1 MSEKETLT
9 PMMVQYHQIKE
20 QHQGEVL
27 FFRLGDFYEMFEDD
41 AREVSRLLNLTLTKR
56 NGQPMCG
63 IPYHAAKTY
72 IKRLLEAG
80 KKIAIC
86 EQTSLNQEGGKK
98 LATREV
104 VQVITPAT
112 VIEDDY
118 LDAEQSSYV
127 LSISFQKQGISVS
140 YADITTGEFSLRTL
154 GKDHHYGSLLAVL
167 EQVRPRELLVN
178 EDDYFLYQDYQDL
191 LASQQA
197 MVSKLPPWRFSIADG
212 YSLLCNHIG
221 STSLKAFSLE
231 EKDHRLSSAGA
242 LLWYLRETAKTSL
255 NQIDSY
261 TVVEE
266 TQFLH
271 IDEASRKS
279 LELVS
284 NTNDGSEKFTL
295 FSAINA
301 TLTSMGTRQLKNW
314 ITQALTDINQILFRQ
329 RWVEMLFL
337 DRDELGRV
345 RSILK
350 QVLDIQ
356 RLTSRIAMNRQ
367 VPRDL
372 TGIAQTISAFF
383 QLVDQRYQ
391 DILPSRLDETQLK
404 MLLQLASEIQE
415 AINDQWQGPFEEGKV
430 IRKGFDAQ
438 LDALRGTK
446 SGGKELLDSYLKQLK
461 EETGIPTIKLS
472 SNKILGHYIEV
483 TKTHASKVPSTF
495 YRKQTLVNA
504 ERFTSDELI
513 KLEQQILESAALAEE
528 REKEVYETL
537 VSKTRDLQ
545 QILLSISGFLSDLDC
560 LQSFASTA
568 ITHQYTKPSFTDE
581 DVLILEGARHPVVE
595 QQLTPGG
602 FVANDL
608 TIRSTGK
615 RFCLIT
621 GPNMAGKSTFL
632 RQSALLVLLAQIGS
646 FVPATKAK
654 LGIVDRLYCRV
665 GASDNLARG
674 ESTFLVEMQEAAH
687 ILRTATR
694 HSLVIVDE
702 LGRGTSTQDGMSIAY
717 AMMQKLLSMDCKTLF
732 ATHYHELARI
742 DTSAIQLLTLQ
753 VSEMG
758 GEVKFLRRVI
768 EGIANSS
775 YGLNVAR
782 MAGVG
787 RDIIRQARQF
797 QKQHFA
803 EYDLAA
809 MQPDLFSAAS
819 EQEEFPYSDLDANER
834 EVIDAL
840 ESFSIDQS
848 SPLEALLL
856 LKDLQEK
863 LQAR

>member
-1 MSEKETLT
+1 MSADEILT

-86 EQTSLNQEGGKK
+86 EQISLNQDGGKK

-127 LSISFQKQGISVS
+127 LSISFQKQGIAVS
-140 YADITTGEFSLRTL
+140 YADITTGEFSLRTVA
-154 GKDHHYGSLLAVL
+154 KDDHYGSLLSVL
-167 EQVRPRELLVN
+167 EQIRPREILVN
-178 EDDYFLYQDYQDL
+178 EDDYFLYQDFQGL
-191 LASQQA
+191 LDSQQA
-197 MVSKLPPWRFSIADG
+197 MVSKLPPWRFSIIDG

-255 NQIDSY
+255 NQIESFS
-261 TVVEE
+261 VVEE
-266 TQFLH
+266 NQFLH

-284 NTNDGSEKFTL
+284 NTSDGSEKFTL

-314 ITQALTDINQILFRQ
+314 ITCALTDVDQIRERQ
-329 RWVEMLFL
+329 RWVEMLVE
-337 DRDELGRV
+337 DRDELSRV

-356 RLTSRIAMNRQ
+356 RLTTRIAMNRQ

-372 TGIAQTISAFF
+372 TGIAQSISAFF
-383 QLVDQRYQ
+383 HLVDERYQ
-391 DILPSRLDETQLK
+391 DLLPTKLEETQLQT
-404 MLLQLASEIQE
+404 LLQLASEIQK

-430 IRKGFDAQ
+430 ILKGYDAQ
-438 LDALRGTK
+438 LDTLRKTK
-446 SGGKELLDSYLKQLK
+446 TGGKELLDSYLQQVK
-461 EETGIPTIKLS
+461 EETGIPTIKLA
-472 SNKILGHYIEV
+472 SNKILGHYMEV
-483 TKTHASKVPSTF
+483 TKTHAAKVPATF

-504 ERFTSDELI
+504 ERFTSDALI
-513 KLEQQILESAALAEE
+513 KLEQQILQSAALAEE
-528 REKEVYETL
+528 REKEVYESL
-537 VSKTRDLQ
+537 VSKTKDVQ
-545 QILLSISGFLSDLDC
+545 QMLLSISSFLSDLDC

-568 ITHQYTKPSFTDE
+568 ITHQYTKPSFAEE

-595 QQLTPGG
+595 QHLPPGE
-602 FVANDL
+602 FVPNDL
-608 TIRSTGK
+608 TIKSTGK

-632 RQSALLVLLAQIGS
+632 RQSALLVVLAQIGS
-646 FVPATKAK
+646 FVPATKAN
-654 LGIVDRLYCRV
+654 LCVVDRLYCRV

-717 AMMQKLLSMDCKTLF
+717 AMMQKLLSMNCKTLF

-753 VSEMG
+753 VSEQG

-787 RDIIRQARQF
+787 RDVIKQARQF
-797 QKQHFA
+797 QRQHFA
-803 EYDLAA
+803 EYDFAA
-809 MQPDLFSAAS
+809 MQPDLFSAATEGDEPS
-819 EQEEFPYSDLDANER
+819 YTAFDTNES

-840 ESFSIDQS
+840 ESFNIDQS
-848 SPLEALLL
+848 SPLEALLF
-856 LKDLQEK
+856 LKELQEK
-863 LQAR
+863 LQAK

>member
-1 MSEKETLT
+1 
-9 PMMVQYHQIKE
+9 MMVQYHQIKE

-86 EQTSLNQEGGKK
+86 EQTSLNQECGKK

-127 LSISFQKQGISVS
+127 LSISFQKPGISVS
-140 YADITTGEFSLRTL
+140 CADITTGEFSLRTL
-154 GKDHHYGSLLAVL
+154 QKDHHYGSLLAVL
-167 EQVRPRELLVN
+167 EQIRPREILVN
-178 EDDYFLYQDYQDL
+178 EDDYFLYQDYQGL
-191 LASQQA
+191 LDAQQA

-212 YSLLCNHIG
+212 YTLLCNHVG
-221 STSLKAFSLE
+221 STTLKAFSLE
-231 EKDHRLSSAGA
+231 EKDHRISSAGA
-242 LLWYLRETAKTSL
+242 LLWYLRETARTSL

-284 NTNDGSEKFTL
+284 NTSDGSEKFTL

-314 ITQALTDINQILFRQ
+314 ITRALSDVKQILERQ
-329 RWVEMLFL
+329 RWVEMLAI
-337 DRDELGRV
+337 DREELSRV

-356 RLTSRIAMNRQ
+356 RLTSRIAMDRQ

-383 QLVDQRYQ
+383 QLVDERYQ
-391 DILPSRLDETQLK
+391 DLLPNQLEK
-404 MLLQLASEIQE
+404 MQLQTLLQLAAEIQE

-430 IRKGFDAQ
+430 ILKGFDAQ
-438 LDALRGTK
+438 LDALRRTK
-446 SGGKELLDSYLKQLK
+446 SGGKELLDSYLKQIK

-472 SNKILGHYIEV
+472 SNKILGHYLEV
-483 TKTHASKVPSTF
+483 TKTHAAKVPTTF

-528 REKEVYETL
+528 REKAVYESL
-537 VSKTRDLQ
+537 VSKTKEVQ

-595 QQLTPGG
+595 QHLGPGA
-602 FVANDL
+602 FIANDL
-608 TIRSTGK
+608 TIKSAGK

-632 RQSALLVLLAQIGS
+632 RQSALIVVLAQIGS
-646 FVPATKAK
+646 FVPATKARI
-654 LGIVDRLYCRV
+654 GVVDRLYCRV

-674 ESTFLVEMQEAAH
+674 ESSFLVEMQEAAH
-687 ILRTATR
+687 ILKTATR

-753 VSEMG
+753 VSEQG

-787 RDIIRQARQF
+787 RDVIKQARQF

-809 MQPDLFSAAS
+809 MQPDLFSSAANQDEPS
-819 EQEEFPYSDLDANER
+819 FSDLDAKES

-840 ESFSIDQS
+840 ESFNIDQS
-848 SPLEALLL
+848 SPLDALLL
-856 LKDLQEK
+856 LKELQDT
-863 LQAR
+863 LQAK